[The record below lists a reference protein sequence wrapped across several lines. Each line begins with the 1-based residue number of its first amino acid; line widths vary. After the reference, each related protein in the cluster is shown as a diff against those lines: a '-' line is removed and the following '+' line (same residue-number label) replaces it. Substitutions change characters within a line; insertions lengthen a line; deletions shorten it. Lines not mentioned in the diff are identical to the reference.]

1 MLSPETTKTK
11 YRLVNL
17 TIRNGN
23 LLTRQI
29 RSVLVILKKVL
40 GNTNTKKLRAILL
53 LETDFNTLYK
63 IVFNGRL
70 MPELEVRDE
79 IL

>member
-1 MLSPETTKTK
+1 MGIS
-11 YRLVNL
+11 
-17 TIRNGN
+17 
-23 LLTRQI
+23 
-29 RSVLVILKKVL
+29 VILEKPL
-40 GNTNTKKLRAILL
+40 GNVNVIKLRAILL
-53 LETDFNTLYK
+53 LEANFNTLYK